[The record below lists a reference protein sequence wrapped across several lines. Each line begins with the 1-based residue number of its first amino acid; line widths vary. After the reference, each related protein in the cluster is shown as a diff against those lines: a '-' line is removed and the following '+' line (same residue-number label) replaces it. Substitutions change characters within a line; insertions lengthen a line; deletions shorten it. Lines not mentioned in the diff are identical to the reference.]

1 MAIIL
6 GIDPGSRVTGYGV
19 IRQVGRQ
26 LSYLGSGCIRTKV
39 DDLPSRLKLIYA
51 GVTEIITQFQP
62 DYFAIEQVFMAK
74 NADSALKLGQ
84 ARGVAIVAATNQAL
98 PVFEYAARQVKQTV
112 VGIGSAEKSQV
123 QHMVRTLLK
132 LPANPQADAADALA
146 IAITHCH
153 VSQNAAQISETRLNL
168 ARGRIRESHIR
179 RDIYPA
185 FFYDTARYLDHN
197 AGAPRDRQTQR
208 HHSRKTTP
216 AGVAGNGGRR
226 L

>member
-26 LSYLGSGCIRTKV
+26 LTYLGSGCIRTNTPA
-39 DDLPSRLKLIYA
+39 LPERLRLIYA
-51 GVTEIITQFQP
+51 GVTEIITQFSP

-84 ARGVAIVAATNQAL
+84 ARGAAIVAAVNQTL

-112 VGIGSAEKSQV
+112 TGTGAAEKAQV

-153 VSQNAAQISETRLNL
+153 ISQNALSISDKALVLT
-168 ARGRIRESHIR
+168 RGRLR
-179 RDIYPA
+179 
-185 FFYDTARYLDHN
+185 
-197 AGAPRDRQTQR
+197 
-208 HHSRKTTP
+208 
-216 AGVAGNGGRR
+216 
-226 L
+226 

>member
-84 ARGVAIVAATNQAL
+84 ARGVAIVAAVNQEL
-98 PVFEYAARQVKQTV
+98 PVFELSL
-112 VGIGSAEKSQV
+112 I
-123 QHMVRTLLK
+123 
-132 LPANPQADAADALA
+132 
-146 IAITHCH
+146 
-153 VSQNAAQISETRLNL
+153 
-168 ARGRIRESHIR
+168 HI
-179 RDIYPA
+179 
-185 FFYDTARYLDHN
+185 
-197 AGAPRDRQTQR
+197 
-208 HHSRKTTP
+208 
-216 AGVAGNGGRR
+216 
-226 L
+226 

>member
-1 MAIIL
+1 MSIIL

-84 ARGVAIVAATNQAL
+84 ARGVAIVAAVNQNCPSLSMRRARL
-98 PVFEYAARQVKQTV
+98 SKRSWASAARRK
-112 VGIGSAEKSQV
+112 
-123 QHMVRTLLK
+123 
-132 LPANPQADAADALA
+132 
-146 IAITHCH
+146 
-153 VSQNAAQISETRLNL
+153 
-168 ARGRIRESHIR
+168 
-179 RDIYPA
+179 
-185 FFYDTARYLDHN
+185 ARYSIWCE
-197 AGAPRDRQTQR
+197 PC
-208 HHSRKTTP
+208 
-216 AGVAGNGGRR
+216 
-226 L
+226 

>member
-84 ARGVAIVAATNQAL
+84 ARGVAIVAATNQRCRCL
-98 PVFEYAARQVKQTV
+98 NTPPVRSSRPLSGLAAPKR
-112 VGIGSAEKSQV
+112 
-123 QHMVRTLLK
+123 
-132 LPANPQADAADALA
+132 
-146 IAITHCH
+146 
-153 VSQNAAQISETRLNL
+153 
-168 ARGRIRESHIR
+168 ARSSIWCAPCSSCPPIR
-179 RDIYPA
+179 RRMRRMRWRLPSPIAMSARMPLRSARPGSIWRGGAYDNRKSGWISIQP
-185 FFYDTARYLDHN
+185 FFMIPPDT
-197 AGAPRDRQTQR
+197 
-208 HHSRKTTP
+208 
-216 AGVAGNGGRR
+216 
-226 L
+226 